1 MKGAREGMSV
11 TIRSVTAAGSPAT
24 PARVAAPAVL
34 EAAPVDRV
42 QLGSSHAPA
51 PSAPVAPLQE
61 VPSWAW
67 GRKGHEIVPTE
78 AALALPDTMPAFFTK
93 NADRLTALGSQP
105 DRWRFKELK
114 HLAGA
119 NIPDHYMNWEP
130 VKEKELPTDRYAYAR
145 MIQDSDLERGDSGPQ
160 YNGTL
165 PYRMAELFEGLVA
178 EFALYRMELERTP
191 DGGANA
197 LLRQLEENAIYTAGI
212 LSHYVAD
219 ATQPLHA
226 SVHHDGWDEKFEP
239 NPGGFRTKPGVH
251 REFEVFLV
259 NEAVTQEE
267 VRRRI
272 PPAQVFEGDPLQLGV
287 ELVKESN
294 GLVKGLYKLESE
306 GKLNPWKPHPE
317 GVELATNRLARGAQ
331 LLRDLWY
338 SAWVRSE
345 AIAKGS
351 SGVQPQ
357 QPQQPHDGFL
367 LAR

>member
-1 MKGAREGMSV
+1 MKGAREGKQL
-11 TIRSVTAAGSPAT
+11 TLRSITAASSPAT
-24 PARVAAPAVL
+24 PASRNAAPASPPDARV
-34 EAAPVDRV
+34 PVDQV
-42 QLGSSHAPA
+42 QLGSSRPAAPA
-51 PSAPVAPLQE
+51 APVKT

-67 GRKGHEIVPTE
+67 GRKGHELIPTE

-93 NADRLTALGSQP
+93 NADRLAALGSQP

-114 HLAGA
+114 HLNGS
-119 NIPDHYMNWEP
+119 NVPDHYMNWEP
-130 VKEKELPTDRYAYAR
+130 VKEKELPTDRYAYAQ
-145 MIQDSDLERGDSGPQ
+145 MIQDGGLERGDGGPQ

-272 PPAQVFEGDPLQLGV
+272 PATPQLLEGDPLQFAV
-287 ELVKESN
+287 DLVKESN
-294 GLVKGLYKLESE
+294 GLVKGLYRLEAD

-317 GVELATNRLARGAQ
+317 GVELATDRIARGAT
-331 LLRDLWY
+331 LLRDLWH

-345 AIAKGS
+345 SLAKTNAEIR
-351 SGVQPQ
+351 PQ
-357 QPQQPHDGFL
+357 GHDGYL
-367 LAR
+367 LA